1 MLLAEVRLW
10 GKRIGAVG
18 WDTSRQ
24 CANFE
29 YAPEFIGSGIELAP
43 LTMPLARSVYSFPA
57 LATTSFQGLPGLL
70 ADSLPD
76 DFGNSLI
83 NAWLARQGRRPE
95 SFSPIERL
103 CYTGTRGMGAL
114 EYLPALGGTE
124 MQSETLDLQALVQ
137 LCSDI
142 LRKRQRLQLELQ
154 FEAPESDSALD
165 HILRIGTSAGGAQAK
180 AVIAWNPQTME
191 VRSGQVKAGDGFQ
204 YWLLKFDGV
213 SGNRDKERDDPLGFG
228 QIEYAYYLMAAAA
241 GVTMSECRLL
251 QEGNRSHFM
260 TRRFDRTASGG
271 KLHMQT
277 LAAMAHFDYRQPA
290 AHSYEEVLLILRQLN
305 LSMATIEQLFR
316 RMAFNVIA
324 RNQNDHVKNIAFLMN
339 QAGQWSLAPAYDVTY
354 RYNAQGAS
362 TGQQQMTLNGKRDD
376 FTLADFTACARAC
389 LMKKGRAETI
399 VDEVRAAVLRWPQ
412 FAAEAGVKES
422 VMQQIRNVQRLE
434 LVRS

>member
-1 MLLAEVRLW
+1 
-10 GKRIGAVG
+10 
-18 WDTSRQ
+18 
-24 CANFE
+24 
-29 YAPEFIGSGIELAP
+29 
-43 LTMPLARSVYSFPA
+43 
-57 LATTSFQGLPGLL
+57 
-70 ADSLPD
+70 
-76 DFGNSLI
+76 
-83 NAWLARQGRRPE
+83 
-95 SFSPIERL
+95 
-103 CYTGTRGMGAL
+103 
-114 EYLPALGGTE
+114 
-124 MQSETLDLQALVQ
+124 
-137 LCSDI
+137 
-142 LRKRQRLQLELQ
+142 
-154 FEAPESDSALD
+154 
-165 HILRIGTSAGGAQAK
+165 
-180 AVIAWNPQTME
+180 
-191 VRSGQVKAGDGFQ
+191 
-204 YWLLKFDGV
+204 
-213 SGNRDKERDDPLGFG
+213 
-228 QIEYAYYLMAAAA
+228 
-241 GVTMSECRLL
+241 
-251 QEGNRSHFM
+251 M